1 MIVGDFVPG
10 LHFVLNK
17 EINENNQLILYL
29 MRINVFDWNVVKTI
43 IKSKY
48 SLLIIELSMQTIL
61 LIWSVLHHHNAI
73 DENNI
78 KHYMY
83 T

>member
-17 EINENNQLILYL
+17 ENNENNQIILYL
-29 MRINVFDWNVVKTI
+29 MRINVYDWNVVKTI
-43 IKSKY
+43 IKSKCC
-48 SLLIIELSMQTIL
+48 LLIIEESIQTVL

-73 DENNI
+73 DESNI
-78 KHYMY
+78 KYYMY

>member
-1 MIVGDFVPG
+1 
-10 LHFVLNK
+10 
-17 EINENNQLILYL
+17 

-43 IKSKY
+43 IKSKC
-48 SLLIIELSMQTIL
+48 LLIVDESMQTVL

-83 T
+83 TQCLTFTTSTTVHPSQKT